1 MHRLATPAD
10 LPAIQG
16 IERAAG
22 EIFRTVGM
30 NDVADD
36 GPIDSRDF
44 CRFVTDQ
51 RAWVDVDS
59 DGSPVAYLLLI
70 PLEASAHIEQIT
82 VHPRASRQGIGARL
96 LAVVDDWAS
105 RHNVA
110 RLTLTTFRDVPW
122 NAPYYARLGFTVLDP
137 ADWTPAIS
145 ATVDNESAA
154 GLSRWPRVVMVRA
167 VDPCLMQQRV

>member
-10 LPAIQG
+10 LPSIQG

-30 NDVADD
+30 DDVADD
-36 GPIDSRDF
+36 DPIDSSDF
-44 CRFVTDQ
+44 SRFVSDQ

-59 DGSPVAYLLLI
+59 DGSPIAYVLVV
-70 PLEASAHIEQIT
+70 PLDSSAHVEQIT
-82 VHPRASRQGIGARL
+82 VHPRASRQGVGARL

-122 NAPYYARLGFTVLDP
+122 NAPYYARFGFTVLDP

-154 GLSRWPRVVMVRA
+154 GLSRWPRVVMVRL
-167 VDPCLMQQRV
+167 VDPCLAPPHV